1 MTQIETKTI
10 IKALTAQEAADC
22 LCSLLEPQ
30 RRTERVALH
39 EASGRVLADDFITPF
54 PMPPFRRAAM
64 DGYAVCSQDLVEAGP
79 DNPTTLTVVG
89 EIKAGSGLALQ
100 SQFQQMQSGQRQSAR
115 IYTGAPVPEQW
126 DTLIVQ
132 EAIPLEQRS
141 LNPGSIQLYKA
152 FRQGEHIAEAGEDI
166 AAGAVALAKGK
177 LLHAKEI
184 AILASFGQA
193 QVSVYE
199 KPKVAVIPVGDELL
213 SPDDSFI
220 PYHIYDANS
229 YMAAARLQELGAVV
243 QRFAPVPDDVEAIAD
258 ALTLALSQYDLIIT
272 IGGVSVGD
280 YDFVAQA
287 AEAVGGSALFR
298 KVLMRPGK
306 PTSGFIADNRLI
318 ISLSGNPS
326 ACFAGLELL
335 VKPTVLKAAGYI
347 DYKNRFLQGTLASG
361 LDKSSPFTRFVRS
374 IAYWQEDRLFV
385 EPLGRDR
392 SGNIAAFAHANALAV
407 IPPGAHGA
415 VKGEM
420 VSLLPLAGF

>member
-30 RRTERVALH
+30 RSTERIALH
-39 EASGRVLADDFITPF
+39 EASGRVLVDDFITPF

-64 DGYAVCSQDLVEAGP
+64 DGYAVRSQDLVEACP
-79 DNPTTLTVVG
+79 DNPVTLTVVD
-89 EIKAGSGLALQ
+89 EIKAGSGLTLQ
-100 SQFQQMQSGQRQSAR
+100 GQSRQRQSAR

-132 EAIPLEQRS
+132 EAIPLEQRRH
-141 LNPGSIQLYKA
+141 NPGSIQLYKA

-166 AAGAVALAKGK
+166 AAGAMALASGK
-177 LLHAKEI
+177 VLHAKEI

-193 QVSVYE
+193 EISVYE

-213 SPDDSFI
+213 SPGDSFI

-229 YMAAARLQELGAVV
+229 YMVAARLQELGAVV

-258 ALTLALSQYDLIIT
+258 ALKLALSQSDLILT

-306 PTSGFIADNRLI
+306 PTSGFIANNRLI

-335 VKPTVLKAAGYI
+335 VKPTILKAAGCI

-374 IAYWQEDRLFV
+374 IAYWQEERLIV

-407 IPPGAHGA
+407 IPPGARGA
-415 VKGEM
+415 VKGET
-420 VSLLPLAGF
+420 VSLLPIAGF